1 MTDYLRLK
9 YLLNRRTATRP
20 KEREDKVIAITLGL
34 VVDVL
39 IVAKQKK
46 FPKKFFLLNH
56 EK

>member
-46 FPKKFFLLNH
+46 FPKKFVLLNH

>member
-20 KEREDKVIAITLGL
+20 KECKDKVIAITLGL